1 MKGSLLG
8 LYPLTAWAL
17 HEFRHG
23 YYAPS
28 RKRFVTMPGAARQE
42 RLPHPIRAIVGR
54 RGMAWIALLLVLLVS
69 APASH
74 ALDANTRFRDYV
86 LNNWSSA
93 HGLPQISVLSITQD
107 RDGFLWLGTQNGV
120 ARFDG
125 QRFQSYERGN
135 TGVDLSMVDAAW
147 ADVAGAVWFGTGQNL
162 VREYRGG
169 FEHWPSAAIYAI
181 RGDAQ
186 GQPLL
191 ATAAGVGIWRNGR
204 LQPIAGLAGPFFA
217 LLRQGDVLW
226 AGGLNRLCRNSAGHT
241 RCFALPAG
249 ASRRVTS
256 LAWDAGRLWVGTSAG
271 LLQFDGQRFSA
282 VPWPKL
288 ATIDVQSLL
297 RDRAGNL
304 WIGSIAVLYRR
315 YPDGRLEQIA
325 KSTFPPNPWIDAIFE
340 DRDGNLWLGS
350 HTQSLYRVADSWT
363 ARYGQDAGL
372 DDPFVWTLATGADGS
387 IDIGTN
393 GGLSK
398 LADGKVTTLVPAG
411 ALPNPGVYSLYRDA
425 QGALWIGTRGG
436 VALWRQGRLS
446 LPPVL
451 APLRAWQINLIDEY
465 PRGTYWFGTQG
476 GLYRLQAGALT
487 RYGASPGS
495 AAARIRALLP
505 LANGALLLGTED
517 GVRELRAGHISA
529 PAWAMPLRGHFVTSL
544 GWLDHDTLLLTT
556 LDAGLGLLRNGHLR
570 LLTQQDGLPTNNAWA
585 FASHG
590 SEVYFSS
597 IKGVWRVP
605 LRMLLQPP
613 AAAAGIRAQRVLTG
627 NNRIG
632 SEERTRCC
640 NGGGGGRMLR
650 VGDTL
655 WLPSINGA
663 LALDM
668 AAVRAPPAPGAP
680 RIERLHHVQAWY
692 ATGATTRI
700 PLGARNVEIEY
711 TAPYLNNAAALNFRY
726 RLTGYDNAWI
736 AAGARRVA
744 WYTHLPPGRY
754 RFAVQARVDHGAWS
768 EPATL
773 EITIPAYW
781 YEWRWLQVL
790 TGLLLVALLLL
801 AARWRWQRQM
811 RQQQQLEALVA
822 QRTEELRRANQRLRQ
837 ANDAL
842 TAESLSDPLT
852 GLGNRRLLA
861 QSWHELRRQPRLAV
875 ILIDLDHFKR
885 INDRYGHAVGDVVLR
900 EVAMLIQRLKE
911 PQDMALRWGGEE
923 FLLLLPGFDAQRA
936 LMLGERIRLAVRA
949 HRFSDPS
956 LNDVQVTCSLGISHW
971 PLLPTLRER
980 DLGGSIE
987 LADFAMYRVK
997 SHGRD
1002 ATAALVP
1009 GAQATPILLT
1019 APATDIERLV
1029 HAGVLHWLAPC

>member
-1 MKGSLLG
+1 VKGSLLG

-42 RLPHPIRAIVGR
+42 RLPQPIRAIVGR
-54 RGMAWIALLLVLLVS
+54 RGMAWIALLLLVLLVS

-74 ALDANTRFRDYV
+74 ALDASTRFRDYV

-125 QRFQSYERGN
+125 QHFQSYERGD

-147 ADVAGAVWFGTGQNL
+147 ADAAGAVWFGTGQNL

-226 AGGLNRLCRNSAGHT
+226 AGGLNRLCRDSAGHT

-249 ASRRVTS
+249 ASRRVTA
-256 LAWDAGRLWVGTSAG
+256 LAWNAGRLWVGTSAG
-271 LLQFDGQRFSA
+271 LLQFDGQHFSA
-282 VPWPKL
+282 APWPLL
-288 ATIDVQSLL
+288 ARIDIQSLL

-304 WIGSIAVLYRR
+304 WIGSIAALYRR
-315 YPDGRLEQIA
+315 YPDGRLETIDNT
-325 KSTFPPNPWIDAIFE
+325 TFPPNPWIDAIFE

-350 HTQSLYRVADSWT
+350 HTQSLYRVANSWT

-372 DDPFVWTLATGADGS
+372 DDPFVWTLAAGADGG

-556 LDAGLGLLRNGHLR
+556 LDAGLGLLRNGRLR
-570 LLTQQDGLPTNNAWA
+570 LLTQQDGLPTDNAWA

-613 AAAAGIRAQRVLTG
+613 AAAPGIRAQRVLTG

-668 AAVRAPPAPGAP
+668 AAVRAPPAPSAP

-692 ATGATTRI
+692 ATGATTRM

-744 WYTHLPPGRY
+744 LVHPPASRALP
-754 RFAVQARVDHGAWS
+754 
-768 EPATL
+768 
-773 EITIPAYW
+773 
-781 YEWRWLQVL
+781 
-790 TGLLLVALLLL
+790 
-801 AARWRWQRQM
+801 
-811 RQQQQLEALVA
+811 
-822 QRTEELRRANQRLRQ
+822 LRRAGTRRPRRMVG
-837 ANDAL
+837 A
-842 TAESLSDPLT
+842 SDP
-852 GLGNRRLLA
+852 R
-861 QSWHELRRQPRLAV
+861 
-875 ILIDLDHFKR
+875 
-885 INDRYGHAVGDVVLR
+885 DRDSRVLVR
-900 EVAMLIQRLKE
+900 
-911 PQDMALRWGGEE
+911 MALAASPGRTAAGGAAAA
-923 FLLLLPGFDAQRA
+923 GRA
-936 LMLGERIRLAVRA
+936 LALAAPDAATATVGSAGRAA
-949 HRFSDPS
+949 HRGTASRQS
-956 LNDVQVTCSLGISHW
+956 A
-971 PLLPTLRER
+971 
-980 DLGGSIE
+980 
-987 LADFAMYRVK
+987 LASGQRRADRGKPQRSAHRP
-997 SHGRD
+997 R
-1002 ATAALVP
+1002 
-1009 GAQATPILLT
+1009 
-1019 APATDIERLV
+1019 
-1029 HAGVLHWLAPC
+1029 

>member
-54 RGMAWIALLLVLLVS
+54 RGMAWIALLLVLLMS

-325 KSTFPPNPWIDAIFE
+325 T
-340 DRDGNLWLGS
+340 
-350 HTQSLYRVADSWT
+350 
-363 ARYGQDAGL
+363 
-372 DDPFVWTLATGADGS
+372 
-387 IDIGTN
+387 
-393 GGLSK
+393 
-398 LADGKVTTLVPAG
+398 
-411 ALPNPGVYSLYRDA
+411 
-425 QGALWIGTRGG
+425 
-436 VALWRQGRLS
+436 
-446 LPPVL
+446 
-451 APLRAWQINLIDEY
+451 
-465 PRGTYWFGTQG
+465 
-476 GLYRLQAGALT
+476 
-487 RYGASPGS
+487 
-495 AAARIRALLP
+495 
-505 LANGALLLGTED
+505 
-517 GVRELRAGHISA
+517 
-529 PAWAMPLRGHFVTSL
+529 
-544 GWLDHDTLLLTT
+544 
-556 LDAGLGLLRNGHLR
+556 
-570 LLTQQDGLPTNNAWA
+570 
-585 FASHG
+585 
-590 SEVYFSS
+590 
-597 IKGVWRVP
+597 
-605 LRMLLQPP
+605 
-613 AAAAGIRAQRVLTG
+613 
-627 NNRIG
+627 
-632 SEERTRCC
+632 
-640 NGGGGGRMLR
+640 
-650 VGDTL
+650 
-655 WLPSINGA
+655 
-663 LALDM
+663 
-668 AAVRAPPAPGAP
+668 
-680 RIERLHHVQAWY
+680 
-692 ATGATTRI
+692 
-700 PLGARNVEIEY
+700 
-711 TAPYLNNAAALNFRY
+711 
-726 RLTGYDNAWI
+726 
-736 AAGARRVA
+736 
-744 WYTHLPPGRY
+744 
-754 RFAVQARVDHGAWS
+754 
-768 EPATL
+768 
-773 EITIPAYW
+773 
-781 YEWRWLQVL
+781 
-790 TGLLLVALLLL
+790 
-801 AARWRWQRQM
+801 
-811 RQQQQLEALVA
+811 
-822 QRTEELRRANQRLRQ
+822 
-837 ANDAL
+837 
-842 TAESLSDPLT
+842 
-852 GLGNRRLLA
+852 
-861 QSWHELRRQPRLAV
+861 
-875 ILIDLDHFKR
+875 
-885 INDRYGHAVGDVVLR
+885 
-900 EVAMLIQRLKE
+900 
-911 PQDMALRWGGEE
+911 
-923 FLLLLPGFDAQRA
+923 
-936 LMLGERIRLAVRA
+936 
-949 HRFSDPS
+949 
-956 LNDVQVTCSLGISHW
+956 
-971 PLLPTLRER
+971 
-980 DLGGSIE
+980 
-987 LADFAMYRVK
+987 
-997 SHGRD
+997 
-1002 ATAALVP
+1002 
-1009 GAQATPILLT
+1009 
-1019 APATDIERLV
+1019 
-1029 HAGVLHWLAPC
+1029 

>member
-1 MKGSLLG
+1 
-8 LYPLTAWAL
+8 
-17 HEFRHG
+17 
-23 YYAPS
+23 
-28 RKRFVTMPGAARQE
+28 
-42 RLPHPIRAIVGR
+42 
-54 RGMAWIALLLVLLVS
+54 
-69 APASH
+69 
-74 ALDANTRFRDYV
+74 
-86 LNNWSSA
+86 
-93 HGLPQISVLSITQD
+93 
-107 RDGFLWLGTQNGV
+107 
-120 ARFDG
+120 
-125 QRFQSYERGN
+125 
-135 TGVDLSMVDAAW
+135 
-147 ADVAGAVWFGTGQNL
+147 
-162 VREYRGG
+162 
-169 FEHWPSAAIYAI
+169 
-181 RGDAQ
+181 
-186 GQPLL
+186 
-191 ATAAGVGIWRNGR
+191 
-204 LQPIAGLAGPFFA
+204 
-217 LLRQGDVLW
+217 
-226 AGGLNRLCRNSAGHT
+226 
-241 RCFALPAG
+241 
-249 ASRRVTS
+249 
-256 LAWDAGRLWVGTSAG
+256 
-271 LLQFDGQRFSA
+271 
-282 VPWPKL
+282 
-288 ATIDVQSLL
+288 
-297 RDRAGNL
+297 
-304 WIGSIAVLYRR
+304 
-315 YPDGRLEQIA
+315 
-325 KSTFPPNPWIDAIFE
+325 
-340 DRDGNLWLGS
+340 
-350 HTQSLYRVADSWT
+350 
-363 ARYGQDAGL
+363 
-372 DDPFVWTLATGADGS
+372 
-387 IDIGTN
+387 
-393 GGLSK
+393 
-398 LADGKVTTLVPAG
+398 
-411 ALPNPGVYSLYRDA
+411 
-425 QGALWIGTRGG
+425 
-436 VALWRQGRLS
+436 
-446 LPPVL
+446 
-451 APLRAWQINLIDEY
+451 
-465 PRGTYWFGTQG
+465 
-476 GLYRLQAGALT
+476 
-487 RYGASPGS
+487 
-495 AAARIRALLP
+495 
-505 LANGALLLGTED
+505 
-517 GVRELRAGHISA
+517 
-529 PAWAMPLRGHFVTSL
+529 
-544 GWLDHDTLLLTT
+544 
-556 LDAGLGLLRNGHLR
+556 
-570 LLTQQDGLPTNNAWA
+570 QDGLPTNNAWA

-613 AAAAGIRAQRVLTG
+613 AAAPGIRAQRVLTG

-692 ATGATTRI
+692 ATGATTRL

-773 EITIPAYW
+773 EIAIPAYW

-790 TGLLLVALLLL
+790 AGLLLVALLLL